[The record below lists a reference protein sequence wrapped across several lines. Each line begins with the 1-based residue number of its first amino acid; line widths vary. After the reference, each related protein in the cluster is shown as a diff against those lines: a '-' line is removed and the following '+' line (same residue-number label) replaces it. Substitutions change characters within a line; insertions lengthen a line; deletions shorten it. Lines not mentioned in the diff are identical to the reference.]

1 LIGNAFINVRVFS
14 LLAGIAGAEQQ
25 SSRRRQAWS
34 PSVIAPG
41 AETARSVADKCGPL
55 CQSCLSRACLGKKH
69 HQGNLGRAKTK
80 RRCVVSAGGGWGGDE
95 TGGDDVMAQD
105 SSVSMSRFEQR
116 VHGADASV
124 AELLLSSAA

>member
-1 LIGNAFINVRVFS
+1 MV
-14 LLAGIAGAEQQ
+14 
-25 SSRRRQAWS
+25 
-34 PSVIAPG
+34 
-41 AETARSVADKCGPL
+41 RSV
-55 CQSCLSRACLGKKH
+55 SRVCPEPVS
-69 HQGNLGRAKTK
+69 AKSITK
-80 RRCVVSAGGGWGGDE
+80 EISAELKQNGAVFPAGGGWGGDE